1 MNSAS
6 TSIKTLD
13 AVIDLA
19 ISMESHGRNYYAN
32 ARDKATDLKCKEF
45 FAWLVEQE
53 DDHHQTYLRLLEDSS
68 SAELSPEELSGGY
81 GQFIQRLVKEVT
93 EALKESENL
102 IVEQAIDQAIF
113 FEESVI
119 KYFQKVISLFP
130 EDQAKIIQVICD
142 EEQTHIEAINQ
153 YKSENKI

>member
-1 MNSAS
+1 M
-6 TSIKTLD
+6 
-13 AVIDLA
+13 
-19 ISMESHGRNYYAN
+19 
-32 ARDKATDLKCKEF
+32 
-45 FAWLVEQE
+45 
-53 DDHHQTYLRLLEDSS
+53 RLLEDSS

-102 IVEQAIDQAIF
+102 TVEQAIDQAIF
-113 FEESVI
+113 FEENVI